1 MIKAEI
7 TDKPRVVEI
16 LSRSFKTNK
25 SVNYVVKPDSK
36 VNRRI
41 NRLMEYS
48 FDMCNAFGEIWMDK
62 GKNGCALI
70 LWSDQKR
77 MVPLWDAKLAFGS
90 IGITRAFKVL
100 KREAIIK
107 QNHPKEPFCYLWFIG
122 VDPKNQRDGIGS
134 KLIKE
139 VLKVCD
145 KKNLSTYL
153 ETSTLTNIPWY
164 KKNGFEIF
172 EKIDLGYELFL
183 LKRVKGI
190 DQ

>member
-7 TDKPRVVEI
+7 KDKPRVVEI
-16 LSRSFKTNK
+16 LSNSFKANK
-25 SVNYVVKPDSK
+25 SVNYVVKQDSK
-36 VNRRI
+36 VDRRI

-48 FDMCNAFGEIWMDK
+48 FDMCNAFGEIWMDNE
-62 GKNGCALI
+62 KNGCALI

-100 KREAIIK
+100 KREAFIK
-107 QNHPKEPFCYLWFIG
+107 QNHPNEPFCYLWFIG
-122 VDPKNQRDGIGS
+122 VDPKIQRKGIGG

-145 KKNLSTYL
+145 KKNLSIYL

-164 KKNGFEIF
+164 QKNGFEIF

-183 LKRVKGI
+183 LKRDKGI